1 VGKLSDRPTFKLQIS
16 RKCEENLVNIHGE
29 NHWGQSYRLRDPDG
43 VDGRAG
49 CVSGC
54 WPCGAEGRLR
64 GRKKEGGDEGERKG
78 FRCMSCRG
86 GITEKRDTKLSGGMP
101 FCFVARCRVLA
112 HI

>member
-54 WPCGAEGRLR
+54 WPCGAEAG
-64 GRKKEGGDEGERKG
+64 
-78 FRCMSCRG
+78 
-86 GITEKRDTKLSGGMP
+86 SGGGKKREETKANGRGS
-101 FCFVARCRVLA
+101 VACRVGVALQKRGTRS
-112 HI
+112 